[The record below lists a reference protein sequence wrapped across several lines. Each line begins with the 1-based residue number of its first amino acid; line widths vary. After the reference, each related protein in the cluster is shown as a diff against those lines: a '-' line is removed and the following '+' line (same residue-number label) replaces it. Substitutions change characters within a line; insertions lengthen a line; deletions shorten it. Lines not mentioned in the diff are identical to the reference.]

1 MRQAPTAMSTMVN
14 GSSAVGSSAVGTSHS
29 SNSAGCPLN
38 RKKHRC
44 CYIAVATLLTCYVAF
59 TTYAGTQEPPQLDV
73 TVHAAAAPAPSE
85 AAGETRLKITDSPTS
100 IATRRSAADLR
111 WTRAQLS
118 LADRFAKLEAH
129 DKCIALVRSNCEA
142 ANARKRSTAVEAC
155 VSIQAMIKCHTE
167 RSSL

>member
-1 MRQAPTAMSTMVN
+1 MSSFN
-14 GSSAVGSSAVGTSHS
+14 H
-29 SNSAGCPLN
+29 
-38 RKKHRC
+38 
-44 CYIAVATLLTCYVAF
+44 F

-73 TVHAAAAPAPSE
+73 TVHAAATPAPSE